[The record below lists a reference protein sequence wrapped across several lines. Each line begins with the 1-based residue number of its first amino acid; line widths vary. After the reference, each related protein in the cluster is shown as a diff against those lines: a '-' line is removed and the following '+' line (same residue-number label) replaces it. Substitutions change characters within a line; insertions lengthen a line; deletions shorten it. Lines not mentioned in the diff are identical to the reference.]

1 MTRFLV
7 AGLINIETTLQIEG
21 FPLQYNPV
29 NFPFFGVNSSVSGVG
44 YNLAKA
50 LTVLGNEIQFLSIVG
65 DDPAGRLARTSL
77 KHDHILA
84 KGVLTAMPL
93 TSQSVILYDREG
105 RREIHTDLKDIQDR
119 TYPLDTFHSAL
130 EASDVALICNINFAR
145 PFLQQA
151 VAAGK
156 PIATDVHTISSL
168 DDAYN
173 RDYMAAAS
181 VLFMSDERLPAP
193 PEDFARQVIERYNTE
208 VVVIGMGS
216 RGAVLAV
223 RDIGTAERIPTVHTR
238 KVVNTIGAGDA
249 LFSAFCHSYF
259 INHDPQVAIRKAMVF
274 SSYKIGARSAA
285 DGFLDTASL
294 EALYHQIYEG

>member
-29 NFPFFGVNSSVSGVG
+29 NFPFFGINSSVSGVG
-44 YNLAKA
+44 YNLARA
-50 LTVLGNEIQFLSIVG
+50 LTILGDEIQFLSIIG
-65 DDPAGRLARTSL
+65 DDTAGGLARTAL
-77 KHDHILA
+77 KQDRIPEE
-84 KGVLTAMPL
+84 GVLTAMPL

-105 RREIHTDLKDIQDR
+105 QRQIHTDLKDIQDR
-119 TYPLDTFHSAL
+119 SYPLDVFSPAL
-130 EASDVALICNINFAR
+130 AACDTALICNINFTR

-151 VAAGK
+151 LAAGK
-156 PIATDVHTISSL
+156 PVATDVHTISSL

-173 RDYMAAAS
+173 RDYMAAAK
-181 VLFMSDERLPAP
+181 VLFMSDERLPTP
-193 PEDFARQVIERYNTE
+193 PEDFARQVIECYNTE

-223 RDIGTAERIPTVHTR
+223 RDAGTSERIPTVHTR
-238 KVVNTIGAGDA
+238 KVVNSIGAGDA

-259 INHDPQVAIRKAMVF
+259 VDKDPQAAIRKAMVF
-274 SSYKIGARSAA
+274 ASYKIGARSAA
-285 DGFLDTASL
+285 EGFLDAASL
-294 EALYHQIYEG
+294 EALYRQIYEG

>member
-1 MTRFLV
+1 
-7 AGLINIETTLQIEG
+7 
-21 FPLQYNPV
+21 
-29 NFPFFGVNSSVSGVG
+29 
-44 YNLAKA
+44 
-50 LTVLGNEIQFLSIVG
+50 
-65 DDPAGRLARTSL
+65 
-77 KHDHILA
+77 
-84 KGVLTAMPL
+84 MPL
-93 TSQSVILYDREG
+93 TSQSVILYDGEG

-156 PIATDVHTISSL
+156 LIATDVHTISSF

-173 RDYMAAAS
+173 RDYMAAAI

-223 RDIGTAERIPTVHTR
+223 WDIGTAQRYPNRAHPQGGQHHWRRGCLVLRILPQ
-238 KVVNTIGAGDA
+238 
-249 LFSAFCHSYF
+249 LFYH
-259 INHDPQVAIRKAMVF
+259 HDPQVAIRKAMVF
-274 SSYKIGARSAA
+274 SS
-285 DGFLDTASL
+285 
-294 EALYHQIYEG
+294 

>member
-21 FPLQYNPV
+21 FPLQYSPV

-50 LTVLGNEIQFLSIVG
+50 LTVLGNEIQFLSLVG
-65 DDPAGRLARTSL
+65 DDTAGGLVHTAL
-77 KHDHILA
+77 GQDHIPGE
-84 KGVLTAMPL
+84 GVLTAMPL

-105 RREIHTDLKDIQDR
+105 RRQIHTDLKDIQDR
-119 TYPLDTFHSAL
+119 TYPLELFQPAL
-130 EASDVALICNINFAR
+130 QVCDVALICNINFAR

-151 VAAGK
+151 LAAGK
-156 PIATDVHTISSL
+156 PVATDVHTISSL
-168 DDAYN
+168 DDTYN

-181 VLFMSDERLPAP
+181 VLFMSDERLPVAP
-193 PEDFARQVIERYNTE
+193 EEWVRQVIERYKTE
-208 VVVIGMGS
+208 VVVIGLGS
-216 RGAVLAV
+216 RGALLAV
-223 RDIGTAERIPTVHTR
+223 RDAGTLERIPTVHTR
-238 KVVNTIGAGDA
+238 KVINTIGAGDA

-259 INHDPQVAIRKAMVF
+259 TDHDPQVAIRKAMVF

-285 DGFLDTASL
+285 DGFLDVASL
-294 EALYHQIYEG
+294 EALYRQIYGG

>member
-1 MTRFLV
+1 MTKFLV

-50 LTVLGNEIQFLSIVG
+50 LTGLGNEVRFLSLIGEDSAG
-65 DDPAGRLARTSL
+65 DLARAAL
-77 KHDHILA
+77 ARDHISPA
-84 KGVLTAMPL
+84 EVLTAMPL
-93 TSQSVILYDREG
+93 TAQSVILYDREG
-105 RREIHTDLKDIQDR
+105 HRQIHTDLKDIQER
-119 TYPLDTFHSAL
+119 SYPPENFQAAL
-130 EASDVALICNINFAR
+130 TECDAALLCNINFSR

-151 VAAGK
+151 REAGK
-156 PIATDVHTISSL
+156 PVATDVHTIASL
-168 DDAYN
+168 EDEYN
-173 RDYMAAAS
+173 RDYMASAH

-193 PEDFARQVIERYNTE
+193 AEDFARQVIERYNTA
-208 VVVIGMGS
+208 VVVIGMGN

-223 RDIGTAERIPTVHTR
+223 RDAGTVERIPTVFTR

-259 INHDPQVAIRKAMVF
+259 AGDDPQAAIRKAMVF
-274 SSYKIGARSAA
+274 ASYKIGTRSASE
-285 DGFLDTASL
+285 GFLDAASL
-294 EALYHQIYEG
+294 EALYRQIYAG

>member
-50 LTVLGNEIQFLSIVG
+50 LTILGNEIQFLSIVG
-65 DDPAGRLARTSL
+65 DDTAGRLVRTSL
-77 KHDHILA
+77 KHDHIPA
-84 KGVLTAMPL
+84 GGVLTTMQL

-105 RREIHTDLKDIQDR
+105 RRQIHTDLKDIQDR
-119 TYPLDTFHSAL
+119 TYPPDAFLSAL

-156 PIATDVHTISSL
+156 PVATDVHTISSL

-173 RDYMAAAS
+173 RDYMAAAK

-223 RDIGTAERIPTVHTR
+223 RDAGTAERIPTVHTR
-238 KVVNTIGAGDA
+238 KVVNSIGAGDA

-259 INHDPQVAIRKAMVF
+259 TDHEPQVAIRKAMVF

-285 DGFLDTASL
+285 DGFLDAASL

>member
-29 NFPFFGVNSSVSGVG
+29 NFPFFGVYSSVSGVG

-50 LTVLGNEIQFLSIVG
+50 LTILGDELQFLSLIG
-65 DDPAGRLARTSL
+65 DDTAGGLVRTAL
-77 KHDHILA
+77 LQDHIPGE
-84 KGVLTAMPL
+84 GVLTGMPL
-93 TSQSVILYDREG
+93 TAQSVILYDREG
-105 RREIHTDLKDIQDR
+105 RRQIHTDLKDIQER
-119 TYPLDTFHSAL
+119 TYPPDVFQPAL
-130 EASDVALICNINFAR
+130 ASCEVALVCNINFSR

-151 VAAGK
+151 VAAVK
-156 PIATDVHTISSL
+156 PVATDVHTISSL

-173 RDYMAAAS
+173 RDYMAAAN
-181 VLFMSDERLPAP
+181 VLFMSDERLPVA
-193 PEDFARQVIERYNTE
+193 PEDWARQVIDRYNNE

-216 RGAVLAV
+216 RGATLAL
-223 RDIGTAERIPTVHTR
+223 RDAGTVERIPTVHTR

-259 INHDPQVAIRKAMVF
+259 ATGDPQVAIRQAMVF

-285 DGFLDTASL
+285 DGFLDASSL
-294 EALYHQIYEG
+294 EALYRQIYGG

>member
-50 LTVLGNEIQFLSIVG
+50 LTILGNEVQFLSLIG
-65 DDPAGRLARTSL
+65 NDTAGGLVRTAL
-77 KHDHILA
+77 QADRIPGE
-84 KGVLTAMPL
+84 GVLTAMPL

-105 RREIHTDLKDIQDR
+105 RRQIHTDLKDIQDR
-119 TYPLDTFHSAL
+119 SYPQEKFQAAL
-130 EASDVALICNINFAR
+130 KTCDAALICNINFAR

-156 PIATDVHTISSL
+156 PVATDVHTISSL

-173 RDYMAAAS
+173 RDYMAAAR
-181 VLFMSDERLPAP
+181 VLFMSDERLSVP
-193 PEDFARQVIERYNTE
+193 PEDWARQVIERYNTE

-216 RGAVLAV
+216 RGAVMAV
-223 RDIGTAERIPTVHTR
+223 RDAGTVERIPTVHTR
-238 KVVNTIGAGDA
+238 KVINTIGAGDA
-249 LFSAFCHSYF
+249 LFSGFCHSYF
-259 INHDPQVAIRKAMVF
+259 ADGDAEAAIRRAMIF
-274 SSYKIGARSAA
+274 ASYKIGTRSAA
-285 DGFLDTASL
+285 DGFLDAASL
-294 EALYHQIYEG
+294 EAYYQQIYWG